1 MKNDRRPPD
10 AQDAADALDGPQSL
24 VDEAVE
30 VIRNRILDL
39 TLPPGHLVNSTT
51 LVKDLGLGR
60 TPVREALNRLA
71 AEGLLRFAANQGVYV
86 TPLDLIE
93 VNDLFEAFRVCE
105 QIAARFCNTNAPNLL
120 SDLVK
125 AQEMQRAA
133 LHRHAY
139 LEASHWNARQRLV
152 IAETCSNRHL
162 LDFYRKTANQ
172 IGRLSVL
179 VYQMEAVDPDFYL
192 RQARLL
198 EEMHADV
205 RKAVEKRDRD
215 LLRTTIV
222 NQVDIFQDRVS
233 NLLKRQRAR
242 DLELG

>member
-1 MKNDRRPPD
+1 MECGIPTGIGDRTVKNSRPSSG
-10 AQDAADALDGPQSL
+10 ALDSADVFDGSQSL

-30 VIRNRILDL
+30 VIRNQILDL

-51 LVKDLGLGR
+51 LVKDLGLSR

-105 QIAARFCNTNAPNLL
+105 QIAARFCNMMAPNLL

-133 LHRHAY
+133 LRRHA
-139 LEASHWNARQRLV
+139 
-152 IAETCSNRHL
+152 
-162 LDFYRKTANQ
+162 
-172 IGRLSVL
+172 
-179 VYQMEAVDPDFYL
+179 P
-192 RQARLL
+192 
-198 EEMHADV
+198 
-205 RKAVEKRDRD
+205 
-215 LLRTTIV
+215 
-222 NQVDIFQDRVS
+222 
-233 NLLKRQRAR
+233 
-242 DLELG
+242 